1 MLNATE
7 EHLPEFRP
15 HDPQIPQLNDALS
28 GCRTIL
34 QDLQRLK
41 EHFDNIGSQTQITW
55 ERMGWGLEELAD
67 IRGKFSLQIQ
77 MLNLLN
83 TNMLRYANDAFQEPT
98 LRKFHAQYS
107 LIAYTWADRLMKMS
121 NEC

>member
-7 EHLPEFRP
+7 EHFPKFQP

-28 GCRTIL
+28 GCRAIL
-34 QDLQRLK
+34 QDLHRLK

-83 TNMLRYANDAFQEPT
+83 TNMLRYASDAFQEPN
-98 LRKFHAQYS
+98 LRKFHAKYS